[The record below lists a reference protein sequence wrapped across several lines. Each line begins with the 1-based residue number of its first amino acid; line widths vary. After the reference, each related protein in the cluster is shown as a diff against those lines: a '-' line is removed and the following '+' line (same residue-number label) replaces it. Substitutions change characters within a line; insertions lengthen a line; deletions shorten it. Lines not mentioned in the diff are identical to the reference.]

1 MRRLDRAGIFRARPL
16 SWRMRSSDSSQ
27 AVAVSMEFLI
37 LEQLDGS
44 KWASW
49 SEYEEHNVYG
59 DFYVVKKDGSVN
71 ATIVEQLV
79 SSLGWS
85 GDLRDLAK
93 AVPDVV
99 VQITVKA
106 DEWGGQ
112 TRYKAEWLNPG
123 DYVPLAKAST
133 GGSLDAAQARFGSLL
148 RAAAAAAKPP
158 APATPSPARP
168 APSAPPPA
176 NGAADQARCP
186 ISDEPLDAPPQP
198 KDDLPF

>member
-16 SWRMRSSDSSQ
+16 SWRMRNSDSSQ

-59 DFYVVKKDGSVN
+59 DYYVVKKDGSVN

-79 SSLGWS
+79 ISLGWS

-112 TRYKAEWLNPG
+112 TRFKAEWLNPG
-123 DYVPLAKAST
+123 DYVPQSNAAST
-133 GGSLDAAQARFGSLL
+133 GSLDAAQARFGSLL
-148 RAAAAAAKPP
+148 RAAAAGAKPP
-158 APATPSPARP
+158 APTTPPPARP

-176 NGAADQARCP
+176 KATPAQADVPRNP
-186 ISDEPLDAPPQP
+186 ISDEPLD
-198 KDDLPF
+198 DDLPF